1 MKKISIMFVA
11 VHLLLLFVSD
21 FAFFYF
27 IFLLKKTESLTRL
40 KEEEK
45 KKPDRLGRP
54 VFYRFCAGSHVF
66 FRFAGTTVLRTDRTG
81 NRSGSRFNRFDRPV
95 RSGFDNL
102 GNMHTTILLL
112 F

>member
-1 MKKISIMFVA
+1 MFVA

-40 KEEEK
+40 KEK

-66 FRFAGTTVLRTDRTG
+66 FRFAGTPVLRTGRTG
-81 NRSGSRFNRFDRPV
+81 NRSGFRFDWPV
-95 RSGFDNL
+95 RF
-102 GNMHTTILLL
+102 
-112 F
+112 